1 MSVQDKVIGKV
12 KQAVGDLTGKPDLQ
26 HEGEL
31 EEEKGEAKEDLHR
44 AEDIA
49 QEKAAAV
56 ADLERRT

>member
-12 KQAVGDLTGKPDLQ
+12 KQAVGDLTGKQELQ
-26 HEGEL
+26 REGEL